1 MSSRKK
7 IDPVERIQ
15 NFQRSVLSKKPAAE
29 DMIHEV
35 RMMNFKVHPVTGDIS
50 DLDFSN
56 TEFID
61 ALWSLGKL
69 DEFFRAEYFEM
80 KDREQDVFYRLVQDM
95 RSNFQQKLN
104 KANITAIEFAERP
117 KRIFEIEIVKD
128 TNWKIH

>member
-1 MSSRKK
+1 MRSKKK

-15 NFQRSVLSKKPAAE
+15 NFQRLVLSQKPSAE

-69 DEFFRAEYFEM
+69 DEFFRAEYFGM
-80 KDREQDVFYRLVQDM
+80 KDREQDVFYRLIEDM
-95 RSNFQQKLN
+95 RTNFQQKLN
-104 KANITAIEFAERP
+104 KANIAAIEFAERP
-117 KRIFEIEIVKD
+117 RKTFEIEIVKD